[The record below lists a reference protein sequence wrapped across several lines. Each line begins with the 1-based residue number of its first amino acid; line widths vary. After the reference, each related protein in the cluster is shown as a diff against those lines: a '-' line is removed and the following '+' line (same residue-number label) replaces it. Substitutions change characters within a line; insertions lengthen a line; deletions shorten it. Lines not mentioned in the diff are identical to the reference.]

1 MAITGTLPLMGP
13 EAAIELMQVVLGR
26 ARADLV
32 IVNARLANVYTGE
45 LLDNQAIAVKGKW
58 IAYVGRE
65 PEDNIGV
72 ETTVIDAQGMTVI
85 PGLIDGHTH
94 LGNAYNAAEVLRY
107 VMKGGT
113 TTLIAEMMDPYP
125 VAGYE
130 GVLDF
135 LASFQDQP
143 VKVFGTVPANVSIS
157 QACNGISLETLRKL
171 LQRDDIV
178 GLGESYWQALLQ
190 NPDQLLP
197 LYEETLRCGKTVEG
211 HSAGAS
217 RRKLMAYAAAGVSSC
232 HEPTNAEEVL
242 ERLRLGIYVMVR
254 EGSVRS
260 ELDDVCRLKDMGVDL
275 RRLTLVTDGTDPK
288 DLYRHGHMNRIV
300 QKAIDVGFEPM
311 DAVRMATLNIAEHFS
326 LDGLLGGIAPGKYA
340 DMLVIP
346 DIKTIDARYV
356 ISMGKVVAKD
366 GEVLIAPRKPVYAM
380 SSRHTVNLPGEFK
393 PEDFL
398 ISVAGGVSSL
408 KVRVIDQ
415 VTELVTKE
423 LHLDLPV
430 RDGEI
435 KADRSIDIVKVAA
448 IDRTH
453 NPGKKFV
460 GLLRGWHM
468 QAGAFATSG
477 VWDASDIVCVGVGD
491 ADMALAVN
499 RIRELQ
505 GGIVV
510 VQGGKIVAEI
520 PLPIFGVISDLPMES
535 LVDGMEAIEA
545 ALKVLGV
552 RLSNPCLTILT
563 LTTPAIPYLRI
574 CEEGL
579 VNLKEGKTL
588 GLVVE

>member
-26 ARADLV
+26 AKADLV
-32 IVNARLANVYTGE
+32 IINARLANVYTGE
-45 LLDNQAIAVKGKW
+45 LLDNHAITVKGRW

-65 PEDNIGV
+65 PEDNIGA
-72 ETTVIDAQGMTVI
+72 ETTVINAQGMTVI

-107 VMKGGT
+107 VMKSGT

-125 VAGYE
+125 VAGYD

-157 QACNGISLETLRKL
+157 QACNGIPLETLRNL

-178 GLGESYWQALLQ
+178 GLGESYWQNFLQ

-217 RRKLMAYAAAGVSSC
+217 RRKLMAYAATGVSSC

-340 DMLVIP
+340 DMLIIP
-346 DIKTIDARYV
+346 DMKTIDARYV
-356 ISMGKVVAKD
+356 ISMGRVVAQG

-380 SSRHTVNLPGEFK
+380 SSRHTVHLPVEFK
-393 PEDFL
+393 PEDFR
-398 ISVAGGVSSL
+398 ISVAGGAAHL

-435 KADRSIDIVKVAA
+435 KADRSSDIIKVAA

-468 QAGAFATSG
+468 QEGAFATSG
-477 VWDASDIVCVGVGD
+477 VWDTSDIVCVGVGD
-491 ADMALAVN
+491 SDMALAVN

-505 GGIVV
+505 GGVVV
-510 VQGGKIVAEI
+510 VQGGEIVAEI
-520 PLPIFGVISDLPMES
+520 PLPIFGVISDWPMES
-535 LVDGMEAIEA
+535 LVAGMGGIEA

-552 RLSNPCLTILT
+552 RLGNPCLTIVT

-579 VNLKEGKTL
+579 VNLKEGRTM
-588 GLVVE
+588 GLVVD